1 MDSITLERRYA
12 IIESFRNKMLE
23 KYNVDGQIR
32 IPESKVMHE
41 LYCEFGEP
49 ILRMSDHDTL
59 FDHLTID
66 SDLKF
71 SEEEISCADVFSR
84 QEVIPETAV
93 TNALRKALS

>member
-1 MDSITLERRYA
+1 MGNLTDEKRYML
-12 IIESFRNKMLE
+12 IDSFRAKMLE

-49 ILRMSDHDTL
+49 ILRMSDHDTT
-59 FDHLTID
+59 FDDLTLD

-71 SEEEISCADVFSR
+71 TEEEISCADVLWR
-84 QEVIPETAV
+84 EEVLPEF
-93 TNALRKALS
+93 RY